1 MRSIA
6 ATLRSV
12 RVISKSEGCG
22 APSGRVLF
30 LVGSLSAPRLAASL
44 PPLSPLTTC
53 SAGLTAR
60 RYGPESSN
68 SGGGEEAARGGP
80 LLRPRGLIATRS
92 RKWLP
97 PLAVVLE
104 RRGPTPHDRDGLG
117 HASLMGQGWGE
128 FSAGVTSWQFPTP
141 ASQERRRTSPQGG
154 GMESCCCAMTRHAA
168 PYRRG
173 AAQRPAHAAKARDA
187 GRQAAASYFKWAASR
202 RPAWRRYFNAH
213 AAAPYLC
220 YRSGEPSGSR
230 RG

>member
-1 MRSIA
+1 VKAHCTSSSPSSYLPLAGRSDAARRRHRGRARPCGTHGVASWQSPTPASQERRRTSPQGGGMESVAALRRDMRLRCRGA
-6 ATLRSV
+6 AQRPGDAQ
-12 RVISKSEGCG
+12 SEGCG

-53 SAGLTAR
+53 SAGERPADMDL
-60 RYGPESSN
+60 ESSN

-117 HASLMGQGWGE
+117 HASLMGQGWEE
-128 FSAGVTSWQFPTP
+128 FN
-141 ASQERRRTSPQGG
+141 
-154 GMESCCCAMTRHAA
+154 AA
-168 PYRRG
+168 PEGGDKWCRG
-173 AAQRPAHAAKARDA
+173 PLRAM
-187 GRQAAASYFKWAASR
+187 
-202 RPAWRRYFNAH
+202 
-213 AAAPYLC
+213 
-220 YRSGEPSGSR
+220 SGSHDTNCCLK
-230 RG
+230 

>member
-1 MRSIA
+1 VLPRPKIGSSEGESGCTSVTA
-6 ATLRSV
+6 DLKEHKEDQPSVHLRQQTSTLGKSSSENTRGERELVAPLRHGSSP
-12 RVISKSEGCG
+12 RRRRREDISKSEGCG

-68 SGGGEEAARGGP
+68 SGRGEEAARGGP

-117 HASLMGQGWGE
+117 HTSIMGQGWGE
-128 FSAGVTSWQFPTP
+128 LNAGAEGGDKWWGGPLSA
-141 ASQERRRTSPQGG
+141 
-154 GMESCCCAMTRHAA
+154 
-168 PYRRG
+168 
-173 AAQRPAHAAKARDA
+173 
-187 GRQAAASYFKWAASR
+187 
-202 RPAWRRYFNAH
+202 
-213 AAAPYLC
+213 
-220 YRSGEPSGSR
+220 RSGHSPLLGEP
-230 RG
+230 

>member
-1 MRSIA
+1 MTRQSRLSLTANPCAHA
-6 ATLRSV
+6 AERYRIENRLACSPTRGERELVAPLRHGSSP
-12 RVISKSEGCG
+12 RRRRREDISKSEGCG

-44 PPLSPLTTC
+44 LPLSPLTTC

-60 RYGPESSN
+60 RYEPESSN

-117 HASLMGQGWGE
+117 HASLMGQGWDELNAGAE
-128 FSAGVTSWQFPTP
+128 GGDKWWGGRLSA
-141 ASQERRRTSPQGG
+141 
-154 GMESCCCAMTRHAA
+154 
-168 PYRRG
+168 
-173 AAQRPAHAAKARDA
+173 
-187 GRQAAASYFKWAASR
+187 
-202 RPAWRRYFNAH
+202 
-213 AAAPYLC
+213 
-220 YRSGEPSGSR
+220 RSGHSPLLGEP
-230 RG
+230 